1 MTLTLE
7 NSTSPRWIDLV
18 QAGPAGSAE
27 ASAFQIYVAA
37 FYFCSYTITSVGY
50 GDISPQNN
58 LERMI
63 CTAIV
68 LFSGLAWAYIIGEVG
83 AIVTDMTSEGQD
95 FRRTMHH
102 LNSMMKR
109 QGLGFDLQ
117 CRLRRY
123 FLQNRHQ
130 ALTLERQSLMS
141 RMSPQLQSTF
151 CIAVNHRWLQKVTF
165 LRKFMFYIR
174 EQVQIGSYV
183 APYEA
188 CMAEIARCLKLG
200 AFAQQETFDNVQV
213 LYILSKGLVVLN
225 SKLRSEGEVW
235 GEDFVLEDTSLI
247 LPVAG
252 YAVTYLETLSLNRED
267 FMSVIERKRFSCPQ
281 LKRMVRRY
289 CVRIAVYRGI
299 LREAQRRRLQPKPRT
314 CLSELR
320 RRQMV
325 GARMPEM
332 SPTSPSEAP
341 APALPGAPEELR

>member
-1 MTLTLE
+1 M
-7 NSTSPRWIDLV
+7 
-18 QAGPAGSAE
+18 
-27 ASAFQIYVAA
+27 
-37 FYFCSYTITSVGY
+37 
-50 GDISPQNN
+50 
-58 LERMI
+58 
-63 CTAIV
+63 
-68 LFSGLAWAYIIGEVG
+68 
-83 AIVTDMTSEGQD
+83 
-95 FRRTMHH
+95 
-102 LNSMMKR
+102 
-109 QGLGFDLQ
+109 
-117 CRLRRY
+117 
-123 FLQNRHQ
+123 
-130 ALTLERQSLMS
+130 
-141 RMSPQLQSTF
+141 
-151 CIAVNHRWLQKVTF
+151 
-165 LRKFMFYIR
+165 RKFMFYIR